1 VVGHK
6 TRYEDKDLNFV
17 RTGVFA
23 QTASQNE
30 KAAATKM
37 IEYEGWQEDTAILQC
52 VREGIP
58 AVFRRTSNP
67 DYRDIILSTLR
78 KVRQEVDV
86 SCNTSDLD
94 DFCGNPIFREK
105 VNLRAADF
113 VDAWVQHRD
122 GKHHWVL
129 DADLHLYLSQCCFA
143 CPSDATICDLDPSHL
158 HVPAPAILL
167 HPDFSCT
174 QSNLWMN
181 LQQARS
187 TLHYDGSD
195 NILVLV
201 DGTKHVTLIS
211 PIVTPQLQPVPAS
224 DDNPNHSTLSFA
236 EVEQLVSEMETKHN
250 QQENQSKRN
259 AYSVTLH
266 AGDALYIPEGWWHQ
280 VFSEPC
286 SMALNFWFSCTSNQS
301 TTSTTQYDTP
311 IHDDAP
317 QQVRAHQ
324 RPYELRKLV
333 HSLLSE
339 ERAKQSQALAGCLVT
354 SPLYRTCTTYAMF
367 ESNLLSMLHPTLNN
381 SETTAPTSKR
391 EALSIDSAVPALVCV
406 KRPAGEQLTPHS
418 SKYSATESQHN
429 EESATENSNRRHSE
443 EFWMEFVQCGVGE
456 QRRLWLPFAQQVGL
470 HFMHTG
476 SNTSMNAQ
484 NNRSVQFE

>member
-1 VVGHK
+1 MAGTK
-6 TRYEDKDLNFV
+6 PGIKPKIWILNGQV
-17 RTGVFA
+17 SSPTESRKRKGG
-23 QTASQNE
+23 
-30 KAAATKM
+30 TKM
-37 IEYEGWQEDTAILQC
+37 IEYEGWQEDAVSLQC
-52 VREGIP
+52 FRERIP

-67 DYRDIILSTLR
+67 DYREIILSTLR

-113 VDAWVQHRD
+113 IEAWVQQRD

-129 DADLHLYLSQCCFA
+129 DADLQLYLSQCCFA
-143 CPSDATICDLDPSHL
+143 CPSDLSVCDLDPSHL
-158 HVPAPAILL
+158 HAPAPAILL
-167 HPDFSCT
+167 HRELSCT

-250 QQENQSKRN
+250 QQENQSIKN

-280 VFSEPC
+280 VLSEPC
-286 SMALNFWFSCTSNQS
+286 SMALNFWFSCTSNQR
-301 TTSTTQYDTP
+301 TTSTTQDDTP

-339 ERAKQSQALAGCLVT
+339 ERAKQSQTHARSSVT
-354 SPLYRTCTTYAMF
+354 SPPYRACTTYAMF
-367 ESNLLSMLHPTLNN
+367 ESQLLSMLTPTLSN
-381 SETTAPTSKR
+381 SETTAPTSDR
-391 EALSIDSAVPALVCV
+391 EVLSVDSAVSAPVYG
-406 KRPAGEQLTPHS
+406 KRPAEEQLTPHR
-418 SKYSATESQHN
+418 SKRSATVPPLPEKSM
-429 EESATENSNRRHSE
+429 TENSNRRHSE
-443 EFWMEFVQCGVGE
+443 EFWMEFVQCGIEE
-456 QRRLWLPFAQQVGL
+456 QRRLWLPFAEQV
-470 HFMHTG
+470 
-476 SNTSMNAQ
+476 Q
-484 NNRSVQFE
+484 